1 MNPDNSPHRSKNP
14 PQTCRANKSQ
24 SFKSSKFSPS
34 KKMSPAGTQ
43 KNCYEKSCCGHT
55 SRSHFN
61 TFLIDLQNEI
71 KRIEGSISV
80 SFDEKTVLNAVLSS
94 VRQAVDYI
102 LLVQSKF
109 SHTDWA
115 DLENFK
121 SNLKLQEAKLKN
133 ENEKLK
139 ITARHLDQYDSMLRS
154 KEEQVKSEEKKY
166 LHKLDLLK
174 QEDLLNEELKLKCIQ
189 LEQEIRLLKKQ
200 KVSNKDIVESSYIT
214 EIENLKKENI
224 KLKEILYNKNTLNHL
239 DSQRT
244 KDQLTLNKEKCKL
257 ENVKIEL
264 NQLKLAIEKEKNRVG
279 TQNCED
285 VDGKGNEEVREDRRE
300 SRNSE
305 FAESI
310 NSESDR
316 HHSIRSQDIDYREC
330 LLIQSEKEL
339 QKSVLQIKESIQ
351 AYNEELEAKEKL
363 IEEQSSSN
371 LATTKMLQQ
380 KLINLKLIEE
390 SLNSSK
396 LEIDEINSSVLPSF
410 ESYSQAVS
418 QLLAD
423 LYSKKQE
430 LTEMLEKVNM
440 LLENLEMQEVCFQ
453 EEAEKYKENFEDKIK
468 EVMEK
473 ELKLEEKRVE
483 IEEYEKSLNQREEKL
498 GLEIN
503 EKIMVVGKEL
513 EEGLKNVRL
522 REKEIE
528 RIKEELDAQRSENE
542 KIAVKL
548 KITHLELENN
558 RIKQIEKLRIKKEKL
573 RELKEKVE
581 GKKVSVVDE

>member
-1 MNPDNSPHRSKNP
+1 MNPDISPQRSKNP

-24 SFKSSKFSPS
+24 SFKSSKFTPT

-43 KNCYEKSCCGHT
+43 RNCYEKSCCGHS

-80 SFDEKTVLNAVLSS
+80 SFDEKTVLNSVLTS
-94 VRQAVDYI
+94 VKQAVDYI

-139 ITARHLDQYDSMLRS
+139 ITARHLEQYDSMLRS
-154 KEEQVKSEEKKY
+154 KEEQFKAEEKKY
-166 LHKLDLLK
+166 LNKLDLLR

-189 LEQEIRLLKKQ
+189 LEQEIRLLKRQ

-214 EIENLKKENI
+214 EIENLKRENI
-224 KLKEILYNKNTLNHL
+224 KLKEILHNKNTLNHL

-244 KDQLTLNKEKCKL
+244 QDQLTLNKEKCKL

-279 TQNCED
+279 NQNCED
-285 VDGKGNEEVREDRRE
+285 VDGKGNEEAREDKRE

-305 FAESI
+305 LAESNI
-310 NSESDR
+310 SESDR
-316 HHSIRSQDIDYREC
+316 HHSIRTQELDDREC
-330 LLIQSEKEL
+330 QIIQSEKEL
-339 QKSVLQIKESIQ
+339 QKSVLQIKESID
-351 AYNEELEAKEKL
+351 AYNQELETKEKL
-363 IEEQSSSN
+363 LEEQSHSN
-371 LATTKMLQQ
+371 LATTKMLQK
-380 KLINLKLIEE
+380 KLINIKLIEE

-396 LEIDEINSSVLPSF
+396 LEIDEINSSILPSF

-430 LTEMLEKVNM
+430 LTEMLEKVSM
-440 LLENLEMQEVCFQ
+440 LLESLEMEGACIQ
-453 EEAEKYKENFEDKIK
+453 EEAEKYKEDLEVRIK
-468 EVMEK
+468 EIMEK

-483 IEEYEKSLNQREEKL
+483 IEEYEKSLNEKEEKL

-513 EEGLKNVRL
+513 EEGLKNVKE

-528 RIKEELDAQRSENE
+528 RIKEELDSQRTENE

-558 RIKQIEKLRIKKEKL
+558 RIKQTEKLRIKKEKL

-581 GKKVSVVDE
+581 GKKVNVLNE